1 MKKKFPFSYRT
12 IQQIK
17 AEEYQRF
24 FSRLEGY
31 LPYLNHLGEIVYMK
45 ESEALGQH
53 EFFLYPETL
62 WTRLKRRL
70 QMRRPVDLN
79 RLGQAE
85 RELRLQIRK
94 YLEEKYIGHVSTE
107 TARLLPTEFEYELEP
122 EELESIPITLE
133 VFEAVDLR
141 RFALLALLM
150 VVVFGIGAVWF
161 VRHLEKP
168 ASGNLLVKTNVEGAR
183 VYLDDEGFIGYADQ
197 VLPNVPIG
205 EHSIRVAKFGYQA
218 FPEEQ
223 VVQIKPDSTLTL
235 YFKLTPTIAKV
246 SGFLKIQAP
255 FPDSRVYIDSLYVG
269 NVSDK
274 PLFEVEVGQ
283 HVVTIQKAGYLTVP
297 AVKILNIS
305 PGDTSLLVVDQIPLR
320 ESEEGPT
327 RGRAGPLGGT
337 LEVESDVTGAR
348 IFLDGRDTGQETDF
362 IFADL
367 PFGDHVVE
375 VHKKGYRAD
384 PLRQHVTLSP
394 QSPSASVSFRLMR
407 EFERV
412 SITVHPAQAQ
422 IFLDGKPLARGRFTG
437 PLPLGKHILSFGDV
451 PGYRTPKPRAI
462 QVRLREPLFLEIN
475 YFPELRIVAEVAANG
490 SIVEKNC
497 AVYTGYITFA
507 TRGFAAS
514 AQAGPE
520 VIYHPVLSDFVW
532 KLGYAFQYRDP
543 HGNDAVKITF
553 QLPQHIDYEQ
563 KFTLEIQ
570 AIATQEPYPF
580 PSSTHHSE
588 IQVRLNGK
596 LLEPPYKPRFLE
608 ETNALESV
616 TWDVT
621 QLVKPSNNSLVINVT
636 SRNNQ
641 YFLLKRIL
649 IYN

>member
-31 LPYLNHLGEIVYMK
+31 YPYLNHLGEIVFMK
-45 ESEALGQH
+45 ENDALGQH
-53 EFFLYPETL
+53 EFFLYPETF
-62 WTRLKRRL
+62 WTRFKRRL
-70 QMRRPVDLN
+70 QLRRPVELE
-79 RLGQAE
+79 RLSRAE

-94 YLEEKYIGHVSTE
+94 YLEEKYIGRITTE
-107 TARLLPTEFEYELEP
+107 TARLLPEQFEYEIAP

-141 RFALLALLM
+141 RFALLALLL
-150 VVVFGIGAVWF
+150 VVVLGLGAVWF

-168 ASGNLLVKTNVEGAR
+168 VSGNLLVKTNVEGAR
-183 VYLDDEGFIGYADQ
+183 VYLDDEGFIGYSGR
-197 VLPNVPIG
+197 VLPNVPAG
-205 EHSIRVAKFGYQA
+205 EHRVRVAKYGYRPI
-218 FPEEQ
+218 PEEQ
-223 VVQIKPDSTLTL
+223 VVSIKADSTHTV
-235 YFKLTPTIAKV
+235 YFKLVPTTSKV

-255 FPDSRVYIDSLYVG
+255 YPDSRVYIDSVYTGTVG
-269 NVSDK
+269 EK
-274 PLFEVEVGQ
+274 PFFEVEVGQ
-283 HVVTIQKAGYLTVP
+283 HVVNIQKSGYLTIP
-297 AVKILNIS
+297 AVKLLNIS
-305 PGDTSLLVVDQIPLR
+305 AGDTSILVVDQIPLR
-320 ESEEGPT
+320 ESDLARRNGP
-327 RGRAGPLGGT
+327 AGPKTGS

-362 IFADL
+362 IFTEL

-375 VHKKGYRAD
+375 IHKEGYQAD
-384 PLRQHVTLSP
+384 PPRQRVSLSP

-412 SITVHPAQAQ
+412 SITVNPAQAQ
-422 IFLDGKPLARGRFTG
+422 IFLDGKPLARGRFVG

-451 PGYRTPKPRAI
+451 PGYRTPRPREI
-462 QVRLREPLFLEIN
+462 QVRLREPLFLDIN
-475 YFPELRIVAEVAANG
+475 YFPEMRILAEVAANG
-490 SIVEKNC
+490 SIQEKNC

-514 AQAGPE
+514 AEAGPE
-520 VIYHPVLSDFVW
+520 VVYHPVLSDFVW

-543 HGNDAVKITF
+543 HGNDAVKVTF

-570 AIATQEPYPF
+570 AIATREPYPF
-580 PSSTHHSE
+580 PSPRHQSE
-588 IQVRLNGK
+588 VQIRLNGQ
-596 LLEPPYKPRFLE
+596 LLNPPYQPRFLE
-608 ETNALESV
+608 ETNGLETVS
-616 TWDVT
+616 WDVT
-621 QLVKPSNNSLVINVT
+621 RLVKPSNNSLVISVT
-636 SRNNQ
+636 DRNNQ
-641 YFLLKRIL
+641 YFLLKRVL